1 MNGAVREPDGR
12 RAREEQEHQGTRL
25 KQLLTR
31 RELRVLVA
39 LEELE
44 QRLAEGALGHVQR
57 GRACSERR
65 VVGDRCVCAVRSEKR
80 SLRAA

>member
-1 MNGAVREPDGR
+1 MNRAVREPDGR

-39 LEELE
+39 LEQLK
-44 QRLAEGALGHVQR
+44 QRLAKALWVTCDEGAHVANAASLEID
-57 GRACSERR
+57 AC
-65 VVGDRCVCAVRSEKR
+65 A
-80 SLRAA
+80 L